1 LTGIGPVVLGIL
13 GISLLAPEKFA
24 KATESLGD
32 VAESSAQLFA
42 SPLLGLG
49 AGITS
54 VIDPLARVTGVFTD
68 LIGRTTTTT
77 TTKRR
82 DDLAVCVCPS
92 GERLEPVNGSC
103 LGVCPSVGGTSAPG
117 NGNGTTTIGNGNG
130 TTTIGN
136 GNEDTRRGARVQPEP
151 VIEPLPSFDPHQQ
164 LYDPMTGAFIG

>member
-117 NGNGTTTIGNGNG
+117 NGNGTTTIGNGN
-130 TTTIGN
+130 
-136 GNEDTRRGARVQPEP
+136 EDTRRGARVQPEP

>member
-1 LTGIGPVVLGIL
+1 MTGIGPVVLGIL

-117 NGNGTTTIGNGNG
+117 NGNGTTTIGNGN
-130 TTTIGN
+130 
-136 GNEDTRRGARVQPEP
+136 EDARKGARVQPEP